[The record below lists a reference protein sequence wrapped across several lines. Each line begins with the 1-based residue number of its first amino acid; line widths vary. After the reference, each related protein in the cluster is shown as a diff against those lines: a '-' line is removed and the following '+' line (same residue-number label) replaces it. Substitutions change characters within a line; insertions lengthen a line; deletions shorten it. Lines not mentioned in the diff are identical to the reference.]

1 MRSVSPQQQLD
12 LFYSMPGDIAAR
24 DAQDLMSWPFFS
36 LAKSRRSAPI
46 DFAMGAT
53 WISVE
58 AVAEHGMAT
67 IWDADIL
74 IWAASQL
81 VEARDAGRPTSRHIA
96 ARPHEILTFIGRGTG
111 KDHYERLRAALDRLQ
126 STTVATSIRQQHQR
140 RRHRFSWINEW
151 RETLDDRGRAVGIEL
166 ILPDWFYA
174 GVLDRGLILTIDRA
188 YFALTGGVER
198 WLYRIVR
205 KHGGHP
211 VSYTHLTLPT
221 SDLV

>member
-1 MRSVSPQQQLD
+1 MRLVSPQQQLD

-81 VEARDAGRPTSRHIA
+81 VEARDAGRPTSRNIA
-96 ARPHEILTFIGRGTG
+96 ARPHEILTFIGRG
-111 KDHYERLRAALDRLQ
+111 K
-126 STTVATSIRQQHQR
+126 I
-140 RRHRFSWINEW
+140 
-151 RETLDDRGRAVGIEL
+151 GRAPCG
-166 ILPDWFYA
+166 
-174 GVLDRGLILTIDRA
+174 
-188 YFALTGGVER
+188 ER
-198 WLYRIVR
+198 VCQY
-205 KHGGHP
+205 
-211 VSYTHLTLPT
+211 VSISVVAVTLKKKNNQ
-221 SDLV
+221 

>member
-1 MRSVSPQQQLD
+1 
-12 LFYSMPGDIAAR
+12 
-24 DAQDLMSWPFFS
+24 
-36 LAKSRRSAPI
+36 
-46 DFAMGAT
+46 MGAT

-151 RETLDDRGRAVGIEL
+151 RSEEHTSEL
-166 ILPDWFYA
+166 QSLM
-174 GVLDRGLILTIDRA
+174 
-188 YFALTGGVER
+188 
-198 WLYRIVR
+198 RI
-205 KHGGHP
+205 
-211 VSYTHLTLPT
+211 
-221 SDLV
+221 

>member
-1 MRSVSPQQQLD
+1 MRLVSPQQQLD

-111 KDHYERLRAALDRLQ
+111 TAHYERDRKSVVSGKSVSVRVDLGGLR
-126 STTVATSIRQQHQR
+126 I
-140 RRHRFSWINEW
+140 IKKKN
-151 RETLDDRGRAVGIEL
+151 
-166 ILPDWFYA
+166 
-174 GVLDRGLILTIDRA
+174 
-188 YFALTGGVER
+188 
-198 WLYRIVR
+198 
-205 KHGGHP
+205 
-211 VSYTHLTLPT
+211 
-221 SDLV
+221 

>member
-1 MRSVSPQQQLD
+1 MRLVSPQQQLD

-74 IWAASQL
+74 IWAARSG
-81 VEARDAGRPTSRHIA
+81 EHTS
-96 ARPHEILTFIGRGTG
+96 E
-111 KDHYERLRAALDRLQ
+111 LQ
-126 STTVATSIRQQHQR
+126 SLMRISY
-140 RRHRFSWINEW
+140 
-151 RETLDDRGRAVGIEL
+151 D
-166 ILPDWFYA
+166 
-174 GVLDRGLILTIDRA
+174 VLCL
-188 YFALTGGVER
+188 
-198 WLYRIVR
+198 
-205 KHGGHP
+205 
-211 VSYTHLTLPT
+211 
-221 SDLV
+221 

>member
-81 VEARDAGRPTSRHIA
+81 VEARDAGRPTSRHDGEA
-96 ARPHEILTFIGRGTG
+96 QCSPAPGNGAIGPRGGTCASTHLSKVAVSG
-111 KDHYERLRAALDRLQ
+111 AVPAL
-126 STTVATSIRQQHQR
+126 
-140 RRHRFSWINEW
+140 
-151 RETLDDRGRAVGIEL
+151 GMKAVGS
-166 ILPDWFYA
+166 DA
-174 GVLDRGLILTIDRA
+174 GSLSITVNR
-188 YFALTGGVER
+188 VS
-198 WLYRIVR
+198 IVVPCLR
-205 KHGGHP
+205 
-211 VSYTHLTLPT
+211 
-221 SDLV
+221 

>member
-151 RETLDDRGRAVGIEL
+151 RETLDDRGRAVARDGRKGGRDCRHAHL
-166 ILPDWFYA
+166 GRLGAGAPRHAAGAPDRTRFRR
-174 GVLDRGLILTIDRA
+174 LTRGASALRPAHQTI
-188 YFALTGGVER
+188 
-198 WLYRIVR
+198 
-205 KHGGHP
+205 HGSRHH
-211 VSYTHLTLPT
+211 S
-221 SDLV
+221 

>member
-1 MRSVSPQQQLD
+1 MIRPPPRSTRTYTLFPYSTLFRSQFHIRSRTRHLPVCTPGAPLMRLVSPQQQLD

-81 VEARDAGRPTSRHIA
+81 VEARDAGPPTSR
-96 ARPHEILTFIGRGTG
+96 
-111 KDHYERLRAALDRLQ
+111 DRK
-126 STTVATSIRQQHQR
+126 SV
-140 RRHRFSWINEW
+140 
-151 RETLDDRGRAVGIEL
+151 V
-166 ILPDWFYA
+166 
-174 GVLDRGLILTIDRA
+174 
-188 YFALTGGVER
+188 
-198 WLYRIVR
+198 
-205 KHGGHP
+205 
-211 VSYTHLTLPT
+211 
-221 SDLV
+221 

>member
-1 MRSVSPQQQLD
+1 MRLVSPQQQLD

-81 VEARDAGRPTSRHIA
+81 VEARDAGRPTSQ
-96 ARPHEILTFIGRGTG
+96 IGRA
-111 KDHYERLRAALDRLQ
+111 H
-126 STTVATSIRQQHQR
+126 V
-140 RRHRFSWINEW
+140 
-151 RETLDDRGRAVGIEL
+151 
-166 ILPDWFYA
+166 
-174 GVLDRGLILTIDRA
+174 
-188 YFALTGGVER
+188 
-198 WLYRIVR
+198 
-205 KHGGHP
+205 
-211 VSYTHLTLPT
+211 
-221 SDLV
+221 